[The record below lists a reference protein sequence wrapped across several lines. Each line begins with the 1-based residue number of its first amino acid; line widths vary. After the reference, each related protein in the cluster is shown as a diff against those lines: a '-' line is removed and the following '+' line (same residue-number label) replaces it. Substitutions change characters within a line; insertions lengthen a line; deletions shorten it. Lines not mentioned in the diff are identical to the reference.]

1 MNGRVQKYILKS
13 YRTTKCN
20 LIILICNIVRNIRL
34 LYSFSFYAKI
44 AKGYRTLDSSNGQLL
59 IIERYFDTYLLNFR
73 T

>member
-13 YRTTKCN
+13 YRTN
-20 LIILICNIVRNIRL
+20 LINLICNIVRNIRL

-59 IIERYFDTYLLNFR
+59 IIERYFDTYLLNFK